1 MHDNDTDT
9 GEIQYSTRVTI
20 PIRTYR
26 TRAKT
31 LSLYQYHYLN
41 REKGSGED
49 IAYLFLEDKS
59 SPDGDENVP
68 RTEDKTKGQNE
79 EATEG
84 DDVQIIEPPT
94 DKTGIEG
101 KKRKRMQYQTLA
113 VKPAASV
120 VPMLQNLLNPFVMGV
135 TKSARQVGLSLS
147 RSSIPNF
154 NR

>member
-1 MHDNDTDT
+1 
-9 GEIQYSTRVTI
+9 
-20 PIRTYR
+20 
-26 TRAKT
+26 
-31 LSLYQYHYLN
+31 
-41 REKGSGED
+41 
-49 IAYLFLEDKS
+49 LEDKS